1 MARLVCKPNRS
12 DNCQLIIPVDEVLVA
27 LAVDSDVC
35 RIHSDQK
42 TTQPDSEFWD
52 HENSPSYMRGGQ
64 GATERNF

>member
-27 LAVDSDVC
+27 FAID
-35 RIHSDQK
+35 
-42 TTQPDSEFWD
+42 
-52 HENSPSYMRGGQ
+52 SYMGWRGVHCDYVITIISPLTCTEGGQ